1 MFLIV
6 LVYILDIL
14 LWGSTWVA
22 IKIGLESLG
31 PFTSATL
38 RFIIGFVFLALIFRI
53 WRYRFPSQPGIRRDV
68 AVTGLIM
75 FGVNFSLLYWA
86 QQYLNASTAAVLFSS
101 MPFFVAVCA
110 HVMLPTEKLTLRT
123 MLGMVLGLGGTLVL
137 FSHNLD
143 FSGPALAMLA
153 VLGASFWA
161 SWATVKIKRDLSM
174 VKPTVLATL
183 QIPPGILLMFV
194 GMMALELPIEFEISP
209 RAMGSVLYLAI
220 AGTGGAFIGWYW
232 ILKRIP
238 ATAASLMT
246 FIEPVVATILA
257 VLILQ
262 ESLSGRFLAGALLI
276 LAGVLI
282 VIIRR
287 RPVPHPV

>member
-1 MFLIV
+1 MLLIV

-22 IKIGLESLG
+22 IKIGLESLD
-31 PFTSATL
+31 PFTSATV
-38 RFIIGFVFLALIFRI
+38 RFIVGFILLALAFRV
-53 WRYRFPSQPGIRRDV
+53 WRFRFPDRPHIRRDV
-68 AVTGLIM
+68 FVTGLVM
-75 FGVNFSLLYWA
+75 YGVNFSLLYWA

-101 MPFFVAVCA
+101 MPFFVALCA
-110 HVMLPTEKLTLRT
+110 HVMLPNEKLALRT
-123 MLGMVLGLGGTLVL
+123 VLGMILGLAGTVVL
-137 FSHNLD
+137 FSRDID

-161 SWATVKIKRDLSM
+161 SWATVKIKRDLGM
-174 VKPTVLATL
+174 VGSSVLATL
-183 QIPPGILLMFV
+183 QLPPGILLMAL
-194 GMMALELPIEFEISP
+194 GMFAFELPLEFDFST
-209 RAMGSVLYLAI
+209 RAIGSVLYLAI

-257 VLILQ
+257 VLILH
-262 ESLSGRFLAGALLI
+262 ETLSSRFLAGAALI
-276 LAGVLI
+276 LIGVLL
-282 VIIRR
+282 VVLKRKPR
-287 RPVPHPV
+287 VRPL